1 MTTKKDL
8 DASLTVLK
16 LVILNDEAAK
26 SKIHEAWK
34 NSLVNSLSCDMNFRF
49 YISNDYEWTDFC
61 DCWYTN
67 EYFEYVNSNT
77 VDLGLFELVI
87 DNIRKGHCPHVD
99 PDSEE
104 NSSWTGIS
112 LIHAAAAAGN
122 KAIVKYLL
130 TINERLKF
138 CQTYAAD
145 LPPMIIAILKNRA
158 AIVKCLHVEVRDS
171 SYIND
176 GSISNRIKRAWLES
190 RYSDLKYL
198 NLSGMIVATRNEDE
212 DSHVTIK
219 RILSSY
225 YVYVN
230 PVAEIFYA
238 DVVPTESIIDI
249 VQCYL
254 NEEEIKKI
262 LQHEIY
268 RQKQQEATYIVSW
281 FSNYVAHFNADLV
294 LECIL
299 WNNVEALRIILRKL
313 KAETLQYSGYSF
325 VSIAEF
331 LNNVECA
338 SVLQDFCTRCDGR
351 SKRPLLSRRRLFL
364 DATRNE
370 NQSKTESLEPAE
382 SPFSV
387 ILRLSLQRGYGSQS
401 TCKLLQQIS
410 TKRYDINHRN
420 KYGMTPVHI
429 CLESR
434 RSAKCLRAILETLL
448 GQGADP
454 NIKDING
461 RSALYSTLTPY
472 NSPLGYGANRQQVLS
487 TMKTILYYN
496 AVPACTKT
504 AIHHAISRDR
514 MNSFLRYIHDT
525 SATVILTKNSPTGKT
540 VIAESTRDKF
550 LALSFVAI
558 LNELGFAMEKSVI
571 SLLIDLPTH
580 LRQYVNETLCTPR
593 SLQSCC
599 RNVIRKA
606 HPGHQ
611 LQRFLHIVHIP
622 DAIADII
629 LFRPYLQRTT
639 ISLASGKKQNLL
651 YDVAV
656 IRWITSCHE

>member
-1 MTTKKDL
+1 MATEEDL
-8 DASLTVLK
+8 DASLTFLK

-34 NSLVNSLSCDMNFRF
+34 NSVVNILYDMNFRF
-49 YISNDYEWTDFC
+49 YRKGYMYKWDDFC
-61 DCWYTN
+61 ECWYTN

-77 VDLGLFELVI
+77 VDLELFESVI
-87 DNIRKGHCPHVD
+87 DNIRKGHCPHFD
-99 PDSEE
+99 PDSPE
-104 NSSWTGIS
+104 NSAWTGIS
-112 LIHAAAAAGN
+112 LIHAAVATGN
-122 KAIVKYLL
+122 KTIVKYLL
-130 TINERLKF
+130 TINKRLKF
-138 CQTYAAD
+138 YTTIAAN
-145 LPPMIIAILKNRA
+145 LPPMIIAVLKNRA
-158 AIVKCLHVEVRDS
+158 GILKCLHVEMMYS
-171 SYIND
+171 SYIGD
-176 GSISNRIKRAWLES
+176 DSISNRIKRVWLERRNS
-190 RYSDLKYL
+190 NDKYL
-198 NLSGMIVATRNEDE
+198 NQSGMVVATRNEDE

-219 RILSSY
+219 RILRSCDF
-225 YVYVN
+225 VN
-230 PVAEIFYA
+230 PFTEIFYA

-249 VQCYL
+249 VRCYL
-254 NEEEIKKI
+254 NEEEIQKI

-268 RQKQQEATYIVSW
+268 RQKQQEATNIVSC

-331 LNNVECA
+331 LNHVECA
-338 SVLQDFCTRCDGR
+338 SVLQDFCTRCDGS

-364 DATRNE
+364 GATRNE
-370 NQSKTESLEPAE
+370 NQSKIKSLEPTE

-401 TCKLLQQIS
+401 TCKLLLQIS

-429 CLESR
+429 CLESN

-454 NIKDING
+454 NIQDING

-472 NSPLGYGANRQQVLS
+472 NSPLGYGSNRYHVIS
-487 TMKTILYYN
+487 TMKTVLYYN
-496 AVPACTKT
+496 AVPAYTKT
-504 AIHHAISRDR
+504 AIHHALSRDR

-525 SATVILTKNSPTGKT
+525 SATVILTKNSAIAKT
-540 VIAESTRDKF
+540 VIAETTRDKF

-558 LNELGFAMEKSVI
+558 LIELGFAIEKSVI
-571 SLLIDLPTH
+571 SLLNGLPTK

-606 HPGHQ
+606 YPGPQ
-611 LQRFLHIVHIP
+611 LQRFLDIVHIP
-622 DAIADII
+622 DAISDII

-639 ISLASGKKQNLL
+639 ISLASGKK
-651 YDVAV
+651 
-656 IRWITSCHE
+656 